1 MKRLPPASLA
11 LALALALTTAARAQ
25 NAALSGDVQFDGA
38 RPHPAAAA
46 VAADAPG
53 AAAPDQDADLL
64 NRLFENVTVR
74 PDDDPRAAPAL
85 REAFATLLKSR
96 TGRELVKDF
105 VAEGAAASVGFE
117 TMAGAGVVEENGI
130 LVTRGSGGYT
140 QPDVDPPLVTL
151 NRAFLDAD
159 AGFRRV
165 ELARVLAHEMLGHAL
180 EAQRIQNAG
189 LSASALS
196 YYRGDEGNASMIGW
210 LVQTELGG
218 RLINWSMWKYL
229 EEPGRFYKGLELLE
243 PDYAL
248 SLSPAQMSDPV
259 PVWQGRLDRIPD
271 ERASLD
277 DYERD
282 LRRGQLIIR
291 HFVDAH
297 GIAQSRFKNL
307 SDDFSYEIATGIP
320 DNRARLDKIE
330 KVLRSTIRYSSTPEG
345 RSLLANMRAAAG
357 SAYVNGIE
365 DRMDARA
372 GRLRAEIGN
381 RKQETA
387 APPDPDQIT
396 WDQLHQM
403 WRDDDPGHK
412 AGIP

>member
-1 MKRLPPASLA
+1 MKRFHPASLA
-11 LALALALTTAARAQ
+11 LALALTPAARAQ
-25 NAALSGDVQFDGA
+25 NAALPGDVQFDGA
-38 RPHPAAAA
+38 HPHPAAAA
-46 VAADAPG
+46 AAAGAPG
-53 AAAPDQDADLL
+53 GAAPDQDADLL

-74 PDDDPRAAPAL
+74 PDADPRAAPAL

-117 TMAGAGVVEENGI
+117 TMDGAGVVEENGV

-180 EAQRIQNAG
+180 EAQRVQSAG
-189 LSASALS
+189 LAADALS

-229 EEPGRFYKGLELLE
+229 EEPEHFYKGLELLE

-248 SLSPAQMSDPV
+248 SLSPEQMSDPL
-259 PVWQGRLDRIPD
+259 PVWNGRLDRIPG

-291 HFVDAH
+291 HFIADH

-307 SDDFSYEIATGIP
+307 SDDFSYEIGTGIP
-320 DNRARLDKIE
+320 DNRKRLDKIE

-345 RSLLANMRAAAG
+345 RNLLANMRAAAG
-357 SAYVNGIE
+357 SAYVAGIE

-381 RKQETA
+381 RQRETA
-387 APPDPDQIT
+387 APPDPNQIT

-403 WRDDDPGHK
+403 WRDDDPGHR